1 MAKAAKGF
9 SGLRIFKVEQNDS
22 AGYRVDQKIT
32 ITGAQSFT
40 RSPETSEWKIMADDG
55 VYDSGSD
62 WQGEKFTLNLAE
74 CPLELKKYFEG
85 GEYDDETQ
93 TYKYYSHSQA
103 PELAF
108 AFKVLQSDKTWL
120 MVKLFSVKCYSLR
133 TDYQT
138 KGESSDISP
147 AIIEGIIKNRVID
160 NQVREEKEAP
170 NEGALIW
177 LDSINPVPT

>member
-9 SGLRIFKVEQNDS
+9 SGLRIFPVVKNDS
-22 AGYRVDQKIT
+22 EGYQVDQKIA

-40 RSPETSEWKIMADDG
+40 RSPETSEWTIMADDG

-62 WQGEKFTLNLAE
+62 WQGERFTLNLAE

-85 GEYDDETQ
+85 GVYDDVTK
-93 TYKYYSHSQA
+93 TYKYHSYSQA

-108 AFKVLQSDKTWL
+108 GFKVLQSDGTWL

-160 NQVREEKEAP
+160 NQVREEKEALL
-170 NEGALIW
+170 ESDLTW
-177 LDSINPVPT
+177 LDSIDSVTT